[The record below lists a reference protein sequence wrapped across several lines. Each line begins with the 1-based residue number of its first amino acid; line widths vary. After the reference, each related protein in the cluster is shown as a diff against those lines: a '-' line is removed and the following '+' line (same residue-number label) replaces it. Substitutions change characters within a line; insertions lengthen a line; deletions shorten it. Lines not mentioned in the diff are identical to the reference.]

1 MRVWQTQMSLL
12 ASGFY
17 CGIDKS
23 LLGNVL
29 QLGGEVRFERDFR
42 DHLME

>member
-1 MRVWQTQMSLL
+1 MHVQQTQMSLL
-12 ASGFY
+12 ALGFY

-29 QLGGEVRFERDFR
+29 QLGGEVRLELDFR
-42 DHLME
+42 DHLMK